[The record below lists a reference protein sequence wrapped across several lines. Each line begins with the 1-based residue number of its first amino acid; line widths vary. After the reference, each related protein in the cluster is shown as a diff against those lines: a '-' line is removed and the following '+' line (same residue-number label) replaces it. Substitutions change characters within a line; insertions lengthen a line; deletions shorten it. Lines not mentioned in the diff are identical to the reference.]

1 VFSGDWPRGDFWWDS
16 MTARTQISAV
26 ARLAV
31 HPLVLTSV
39 ISAVVVATAWTDG
52 RSSFWL
58 AAAAL
63 AGFSISGSV

>member
-1 VFSGDWPRGDFWWDS
+1 

-39 ISAVVVATAWTDG
+39 ISAVVVATAWTDA
-52 RSSFWL
+52 RLSFWL
-58 AAAAL
+58 AASAL